1 MFDLRLRKLNQKENE
16 LIMRMIIW
24 KSDLLKRSRWMDGCV
39 KTPDQNHL
47 IQGHRLRVCVEYSS
61 EYSGQG
67 VWF

>member
-1 MFDLRLRKLNQKENE
+1 
-16 LIMRMIIW
+16 MRMIIW
-24 KSDLLKRSRWMDGCV
+24 KSDLLKRSQWMDGCV